1 MSEYQPFVQRDYL
14 IQSLKQ
20 LRKLAAEN
28 SVPEPLF
35 GVCYNAQHIYWAIA
49 DERGK
54 TKDGNVYDVLCTT
67 AFIGWPKHSG
77 REDYP
82 IPLIGPA
89 DRRDGRSLKSDG
101 TFAGAWEGE
110 YLDLRLELIDYA
122 IAKLESME
130 SKYVFANLV
139 DPAEGDDEE

>member
-1 MSEYQPFVQRDYL
+1 MSEYQPFVRRDYL
-14 IQSLKQ
+14 IQSLKD

-35 GVCYNAQHIYWAIA
+35 GICYNAQHIYWELA
-49 DERGK
+49 DKRGE
-54 TKDGNVYDVLCTT
+54 TKNGHVYDVLCTV

-82 IPLIGPA
+82 IPLVHPA
-89 DRRDGRSLKSDG
+89 DNRSGRHRFENG
-101 TFAGAWEGE
+101 TFGGLWEGD

>member
-14 IQSLKQ
+14 IQSLKN
-20 LRKLAAEN
+20 LRILAAKN
-28 SVPEPLF
+28 SVPEPMF
-35 GVCYNAQHIYWAIA
+35 GVCYNAQHIYWEIT
-49 DERGK
+49 DKIGK

-82 IPLIGPA
+82 IPLINPD
-89 DRRDGRSLKSDG
+89 DRRDGRSLKADG
-101 TFAGAWEGE
+101 SFAGAWEGD

-122 IAKLESME
+122 IDKLESME

-139 DPAEGDDEE
+139 DPNDAGDEQ

>member
-14 IQSLKQ
+14 IQSLKN
-20 LRKLAAEN
+20 LRILAAEN
-28 SVPEPLF
+28 SVPEPMF
-35 GVCYNAQHIYWAIA
+35 GVCYNAQHIYWELAA
-49 DERGK
+49 ENGK

-82 IPLIGPA
+82 IPLISPA

-101 TFAGAWEGE
+101 SFAGAWEGD
-110 YLDLRLELIDYA
+110 YLNLRLELIDYA
-122 IAKLESME
+122 IDKLESME

-139 DPAEGDDEE
+139 DPSDAGDEQ

>member
-14 IQSLKQ
+14 IQSLKN
-20 LRKLAAEN
+20 LRILAAKN

-35 GVCYNAQHIYWAIA
+35 GVCYNAQHIYWELAA
-49 DERGK
+49 ENGK

-82 IPLIGPA
+82 IPLINPD

-101 TFAGAWEGE
+101 TFAGAWEGD
-110 YLDLRLELIDYA
+110 YLNLRLELIDYA
-122 IAKLESME
+122 IDKLEYME

-139 DPAEGDDEE
+139 DPTESGEEQ